1 VRIAWFTPFEKES
14 AIGKYSKH
22 ACEALSK
29 VADVEIF
36 AYETGPEVEMH
47 ETSVIVNRYKAT
59 YELTYLDCYD
69 VCVYNMGDNGNYH
82 SVIYDV
88 MLSNPGVVIAH
99 DVCLHNFVKAYWYIH
114 RNNPSEYDKLLEK
127 YYPEKKDEIIAAQNS
142 VVTWGN
148 FDLATYSLAEEVL
161 SNQKGVIVHSEYH
174 KSKLDVDAPILVVPL
189 IYGCQSKSKENKSNS
204 TEGNDIIR
212 MITVGH
218 VNPNK
223 HSDDVIE
230 VLGKNPD
237 IAKQVKYTI
246 VGSIEN
252 KRYVALLRQRIA
264 HYGLKDSVSILGSV
278 SDEILKE
285 EYDKAD
291 IVTNLRY
298 PALEGGSASLCEQLM
313 SGKVTI
319 VCDTGVY
326 SEVPDE
332 CVIKVNPMSI
342 DISLANVYHDILSG
356 KIELGS
362 IRAKAREYALEHHTD
377 SNYRQKVVSFLEQV
391 CFEGPMRELLTALD
405 EDVTC
410 LSNSDLN
417 QRLCNQIELL
427 FGK

>member
-1 VRIAWFTPFEKES
+1 
-14 AIGKYSKH
+14 
-22 ACEALSK
+22 
-29 VADVEIF
+29 
-36 AYETGPEVEMH
+36 
-47 ETSVIVNRYKAT
+47 
-59 YELTYLDCYD
+59 
-69 VCVYNMGDNGNYH
+69 
-82 SVIYDV
+82 
-88 MLSNPGVVIAH
+88 
-99 DVCLHNFVKAYWYIH
+99 
-114 RNNPSEYDKLLEK
+114 
-127 YYPEKKDEIIAAQNS
+127 
-142 VVTWGN
+142 
-148 FDLATYSLAEEVL
+148 
-161 SNQKGVIVHSEYH
+161 
-174 KSKLDVDAPILVVPL
+174 
-189 IYGCQSKSKENKSNS
+189 
-204 TEGNDIIR
+204 
-212 MITVGH
+212 
-218 VNPNK
+218 
-223 HSDDVIE
+223 
-230 VLGKNPD
+230 
-237 IAKQVKYTI
+237 
-246 VGSIEN
+246 
-252 KRYVALLRQRIA
+252 VALLRQRIA

-298 PALEGGSASLCEQLM
+298 PAFEGGSASLCEQLM